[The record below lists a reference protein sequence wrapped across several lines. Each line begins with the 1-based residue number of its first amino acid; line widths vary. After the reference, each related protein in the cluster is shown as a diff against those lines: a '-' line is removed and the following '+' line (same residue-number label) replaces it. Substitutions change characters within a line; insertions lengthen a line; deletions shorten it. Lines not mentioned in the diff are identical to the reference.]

1 MPPEPCA
8 PTSPT
13 HGGCGRQRVGP
24 GGPPGLLCGRVGG
37 GAGPAPPPHTLGRS
51 DAGPGPRGSAEA
63 GCRLAT
69 DRPPSARGP
78 RLPGAGGDHP
88 AGFQDHQGWP
98 HAGLVPRGHMAL
110 DGRNLTAQAAQHP
123 AMRDDR
129 RVQAEGDGLRHPA
142 PEADARDDHGMG
154 PTGPRTNCW
163 WSGPSGKGADGP
175 SARRASWRGPAL
187 GGPGAHGLTDRHR
200 PGAPNHARLPRQGP
214 LRPRRYRPSRGRCDG
229 TDPPRRR
236 RAASP
241 DGPAPRAAV
250 AAAGDRPYGPGPP
263 DRPAWPRATCVKTLA
278 AP

>member
-37 GAGPAPPPHTLGRS
+37 EAGPAPPPHTLGRS

-142 PEADARDDHGMG
+142 PEADARDDHG
-154 PTGPRTNCW
+154 W
-163 WSGPSGKGADGP
+163 D
-175 SARRASWRGPAL
+175 
-187 GGPGAHGLTDRHR
+187 
-200 PGAPNHARLPRQGP
+200 
-214 LRPRRYRPSRGRCDG
+214 
-229 TDPPRRR
+229 
-236 RAASP
+236 
-241 DGPAPRAAV
+241 
-250 AAAGDRPYGPGPP
+250 PP
-263 DRPAWPRATCVKTLA
+263 DRGRTAGGAGLPGRAPTDHPRGARA
-278 AP
+278 GGAPPWAVPVPTA